1 LLHGDLR
8 DSREWPPILIKGCS
22 VANYKDLRM
31 ILNRKILPD
40 ADTTRSIYLATKPF
54 AGRRRSDSCGP
65 YHSSAWNPLIT
76 DYRTICVD

>member
-8 DSREWPPILIKGCS
+8 DSREWPPILIKGCCI
-22 VANYKDLRM
+22 ANYKDLRM
-31 ILNRKILPD
+31 ILNRKILPN
-40 ADTTRSIYLATKPF
+40 ADTTSSIYLATQPL

-65 YHSSAWNPLIT
+65 YHSLARNPLIA

>member
-1 LLHGDLR
+1 
-8 DSREWPPILIKGCS
+8 LIKGGC

-31 ILNRKILPD
+31 ILNREIRPD
-40 ADTTRSIYLATKPF
+40 ADTTCSIYLATKPF

-65 YHSSAWNPLIT
+65 YHSLARNPLIT